1 LAHYPDYW
9 QDFSVRDA
17 SEIAGFRSFPPFPP
31 AGTPVAK
38 FRASPGGRGGERR
51 KKNIM
56 SGFARIIATVGMIL
70 VVAAPTLVYAGHA
83 PVAVEGNRA

>member
-1 LAHYPDYW
+1 
-9 QDFSVRDA
+9 
-17 SEIAGFRSFPPFPP
+17 
-31 AGTPVAK
+31 
-38 FRASPGGRGGERR
+38 
-51 KKNIM
+51 M